1 MFEMERLEPGK
12 LPGDLANMAPG
23 AEMARLLESL
33 DRESVSGF
41 DRVVMLQAR
50 ARQVAHDQAE
60 L

>member
-1 MFEMERLEPGK
+1 
-12 LPGDLANMAPG
+12 MAPG